1 MSKKQSGKP
10 WFRTVL
16 RSPEH
21 LPLTMTTV
29 WSRGGERQTCPLP
42 TSGLGQPRQVRIQM
56 IPSAAQTLIDRLHA
70 ASRERATTFKA
81 VSFGL
86 IGFFNTAVDLGV
98 FSFGYY
104 VLGLP
109 IVVANLISWAFA
121 VTGSYVLNSTITF
134 SIESRRALS
143 LKTYATF
150 IVAQLA
156 GLAANTTTVV
166 IASHFMPVLF
176 GKVLATGV
184 SFMVN
189 FSLSH
194 FVVFK
199 RPAASPLQD

>member
-1 MSKKQSGKP
+1 
-10 WFRTVL
+10 
-16 RSPEH
+16 
-21 LPLTMTTV
+21 
-29 WSRGGERQTCPLP
+29 
-42 TSGLGQPRQVRIQM
+42 M
-56 IPSAAQTLIDRLHA
+56 IPSVAQNLIDRLHA
-70 ASRERATTFKA
+70 ASRGRATTFKA

-86 IGFFNTAVDLGV
+86 IGFVNTAVDLSV

-104 VLGLP
+104 VLDLSV
-109 IVVANLISWAFA
+109 IAANLISWAFA

-150 IVAQLA
+150 IIAQLA

-194 FVVFK
+194 FVVFR
-199 RPAASPLQD
+199 RPAAETLRE

>member
-1 MSKKQSGKP
+1 MVPDHGHSECTTITIIPGWP
-10 WFRTVL
+10 R
-16 RSPEH
+16 RGEH
-21 LPLTMTTV
+21 
-29 WSRGGERQTCPLP
+29 RTCPFP
-42 TSGLGQPRQVRIQM
+42 TSGLGQMPQVRFQM
-56 IPSAAQTLIDRLHA
+56 IPSAAQRLIDRLHA
-70 ASRERATTFKA
+70 ASRKRATAFKA

-86 IGFFNTAVDLGV
+86 IGFVNTAVDLGV

-104 VLGLP
+104 VLDLP

-166 IASHFMPVLF
+166 VASHFMPVLF
-176 GKVLATGV
+176 GKLLATGV

-194 FVVFK
+194 FIVFR
-199 RPAASPLQD
+199 RPAASPLQE